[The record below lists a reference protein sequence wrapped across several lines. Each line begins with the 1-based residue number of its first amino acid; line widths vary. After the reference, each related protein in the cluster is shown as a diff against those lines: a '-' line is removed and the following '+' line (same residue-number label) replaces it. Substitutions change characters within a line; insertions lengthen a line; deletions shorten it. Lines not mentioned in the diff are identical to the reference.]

1 MDATRWDL
9 SEAPPLPH
17 PGDIE
22 QPSSAVDPGY
32 VQSLP
37 SDLSV
42 KTLRC
47 APSSVFYDGLL
58 VTLSALGMMF
68 TFLDTKTKITGHFY
82 LCCYAERGPAET
94 TGAASNVFQ

>member
-1 MDATRWDL
+1 MSSNTLKLILQDGWFVHQHLKVLASMLDVQVDEKRWDL

-22 QPSSAVDPGY
+22 QPSSAVYPGY

-47 APSSVFYDGLL
+47 PPRPVQVQLL
-58 VTLSALGMMF
+58 RS
-68 TFLDTKTKITGHFY
+68 
-82 LCCYAERGPAET
+82 LCMRLK
-94 TGAASNVFQ
+94 

>member
-1 MDATRWDL
+1 MHLARIVVLILDAQVDAKRWDL

-47 APSSVFYDGLL
+47 VPSSALATVGLL
-58 VTLSALGMMF
+58 
-68 TFLDTKTKITGHFY
+68 H
-82 LCCYAERGPAET
+82 
-94 TGAASNVFQ
+94 